1 MKMEKKLKRGLA
13 ELSHLF
19 VPKQAFRAIQPVA
32 VSLEIE
38 PPTQVPIANH
48 NTQEIPA
55 LICTSF
61 IRISPW
67 FQTGD
72 FVALLEQTQPVFSGT
87 YLFSVTPTESRYRE
101 FQNLF
106 SLPER
111 EAPVD
116 TLYDVGGGI
125 SFGCLG
131 EAEMSELT
139 HPQLH
144 VGNGRHVLI
153 PSQKALVIL
162 DSPLA
167 FQPAR
172 PPEPV
177 DACVLDLLDHCVF
190 VVEANLNQLTWA
202 YQLIRFCFARNP
214 MARASLFV
222 VGEKA
227 EEVCDSIYNRF
238 SMMISRFLGCDLGVL
253 GWASERDMFLNPELL
268 LEEGGNSI
276 QLSSKARLGEMLFP
290 SVSV

>member
-13 ELSHLF
+13 ELSRLF
-19 VPKQAFRAIQPVA
+19 VPKQALRALQPVA

-38 PPTQVPIANH
+38 PPAQVPIASH
-48 NTQEIPA
+48 SPQEVPA
-55 LICTSF
+55 LICASF

-72 FVALLEQTQPVFSGT
+72 FVALLEQTRPVFSGT

-106 SLPER
+106 SLSEK
-111 EAPVD
+111 EASVD

-131 EAEMSELT
+131 EAEMSELI
-139 HPQLH
+139 HPELH
-144 VGNGRHVLI
+144 VGNGRHFSA
-153 PSQKALVIL
+153 PSQKALVVL

-172 PPEPV
+172 SPELV
-177 DACVLDLLDHCVF
+177 DTYVLDLLDHCVF

-202 YQLIRFCFARNP
+202 YQLIRFCVARNP
-214 MARASLFV
+214 MARVSLFV

-227 EEVCDSIYNRF
+227 EEVCDLIYNRF
-238 SMMISRFLGCDLGVL
+238 SMMMSRFLGCDLGFL

-276 QLSSKARLGEMLFP
+276 QLSSKARLSEMLFS

>member
-1 MKMEKKLKRGLA
+1 MEKKLKRGLA
-13 ELSHLF
+13 ELSRLF
-19 VPKQAFRAIQPVA
+19 ISKQALRAIQPVA

-38 PPTQVPIANH
+38 PPTQVPIASH
-48 NTQEIPA
+48 ETQGIPA
-55 LICTSF
+55 LICASF
-61 IRISPW
+61 IRISPR

-72 FVALLEQTQPVFSGT
+72 FVALLEQTRPVFSET
-87 YLFSVTPTESRYRE
+87 YLFSVTPTGSRYQE
-101 FQNLF
+101 FQQLF
-106 SLPER
+106 SLSER

-131 EAEMSELT
+131 EAEMNELA
-139 HPQLH
+139 HPELH
-144 VGNGRHVLI
+144 VDNGRHVLV
-153 PSQKALVIL
+153 PSQKALVVL

-167 FQPAR
+167 FQPDR

-177 DACVLDLLDHCVF
+177 DASVLDLLDHCVF

-214 MARASLFV
+214 MARASLFI

-227 EEVCDSIYNRF
+227 EEVCDAVYNRF
-238 SMMISRFLGCDLGVL
+238 SLMISRFLGFDVGFL
-253 GWASERDMFLNPELL
+253 GWASDKDMLLNPELL

-276 QLSSKARLGEMLFP
+276 QLSSKARLSEMLFP
-290 SVSV
+290 SVSI